1 MRPHPAQHINK
12 VLDETLSKLADLV
25 PVEEGTR
32 EFHQSAAEK
41 AALLVR
47 LSYSEPAKKK
57 ARNDCMS
64 HLRASLS
71 RSAATETSDFNN
83 VQCGA

>member
-1 MRPHPAQHINK
+1 MFRPHPASHINQG
-12 VLDETLSKLADLV
+12 LDEALEKFADSV
-25 PVEEGTR
+25 PVEAGTR
-32 EFHQSAAEK
+32 EFHQFAAEK

-47 LSYSEPAKKK
+47 LSYSDPAKKK

-71 RSAATETSDFNN
+71 RSAATEASISNIRTH
-83 VQCGA
+83 

>member
-1 MRPHPAQHINK
+1 MRRPHPARHINQ
-12 VLDETLSKLADLV
+12 VLDEALEKLADSV
-25 PVEEGTR
+25 PVEAGAR
-32 EFHQSAAEK
+32 EFHQFAAEK
-41 AALLVR
+41 AAFLVR

-71 RSAATETSDFNN
+71 RSAATEASISNIRTH
-83 VQCGA
+83 